1 MYVALNPLESSQLGF
16 GIQLTWELEK
26 TTYDPNWREFIGT
39 QLVQIVEEFSD
50 LLGDSLV
57 SRIEDSL
64 EIAAVG
70 SMRRNG
76 SYPEGDN
83 LTPAYSNPAIM
94 RAWYVSWIGQRRN
107 NQVCDPA

>member
-1 MYVALNPLESSQLGF
+1 
-16 GIQLTWELEK
+16 
-26 TTYDPNWREFIGT
+26 
-39 QLVQIVEEFSD
+39 VQIVEEFSD

-57 SRIEDSL
+57 ARIEDSL

-83 LTPAYSNPAIM
+83 LTPAYSNPGLM
-94 RAWYVSWIGQRRN
+94 RAWFVSWIGERRN
-107 NQVCDPA
+107 NAVCDHGHLFANPSLIQR

>member
-1 MYVALNPLESSQLGF
+1 M
-16 GIQLTWELEK
+16 
-26 TTYDPNWREFIGT
+26 
-39 QLVQIVEEFSD
+39 EEFSD

-57 SRIEDSL
+57 ARIEDSL

-83 LTPAYSNPAIM
+83 LTPAYSNPALM
-94 RAWYVSWIGQRRN
+94 RAWVVSWIGERRKN
-107 NQVCDPA
+107 AVCNYCYLNVDPSLTKISEAK

>member
-1 MYVALNPLESSQLGF
+1 M
-16 GIQLTWELEK
+16 
-26 TTYDPNWREFIGT
+26 
-39 QLVQIVEEFSD
+39 QIVEEFSD
-50 LLGDSLV
+50 LLGESLV

-94 RAWYVSWIGQRRN
+94 RAWYVSWIGQRRG
-107 NQVCDPA
+107 NQVCDSARVQLQALNDLTESSDIYRLRQ

>member
-1 MYVALNPLESSQLGF
+1 M
-16 GIQLTWELEK
+16 
-26 TTYDPNWREFIGT
+26 
-39 QLVQIVEEFSD
+39 QIVEEFSD
-50 LLGDSLV
+50 LLGRRLV

-83 LTPAYSNPAIM
+83 LTPAYTNPAIM
-94 RAWYVSWIGQRRN
+94 RAWYVGWIGERRSN
-107 NQVCDPA
+107 DVGDPLTAHGTLRIWRLT

>member
-1 MYVALNPLESSQLGF
+1 M
-16 GIQLTWELEK
+16 
-26 TTYDPNWREFIGT
+26 
-39 QLVQIVEEFSD
+39 QIVEEFSD

-57 SRIEDSL
+57 ARIEHSL

-83 LTPAYSNPAIM
+83 LTPAYSNPALM
-94 RAWYVSWIGQRRN
+94 RAWFVSWIGERRN
-107 NQVCDPA
+107 NAVSDHGHLFANPSLD

>member
-1 MYVALNPLESSQLGF
+1 M
-16 GIQLTWELEK
+16 
-26 TTYDPNWREFIGT
+26 
-39 QLVQIVEEFSD
+39 QIVEEFSD
-50 LLGDSLV
+50 LLGESLV
-57 SRIEDSL
+57 SRIENSL

-94 RAWYVSWIGQRRN
+94 RAWYVSWIGQRRR
-107 NQVCDPA
+107 NQVCDPARVELQALNDLVKYLDIYRLRQ

>member
-1 MYVALNPLESSQLGF
+1 VQL
-16 GIQLTWELEK
+16 
-26 TTYDPNWREFIGT
+26 
-39 QLVQIVEEFSD
+39 VEEFSD
-50 LLGDSLV
+50 LLGESLV

-94 RAWYVSWIGQRRN
+94 RAWYVSWIGQRRG
-107 NQVCDPA
+107 NQVCDAARVKLQALNDLTKYLDIYQLRQ

>member
-1 MYVALNPLESSQLGF
+1 MLASIVKVKTRTKDSAKRLN
-16 GIQLTWELEK
+16 IK

-50 LLGDSLV
+50 LLGNSLV

-76 SYPEGDN
+76 SFPEGDN

-107 NQVCDPA
+107 NQVCDHP

>member
-1 MYVALNPLESSQLGF
+1 M
-16 GIQLTWELEK
+16 
-26 TTYDPNWREFIGT
+26 
-39 QLVQIVEEFSD
+39 EEFSN

-57 SRIEDSL
+57 ARIEDSL

-83 LTPAYSNPAIM
+83 LTPAYSNPALM
-94 RAWYVSWIGQRRN
+94 RAWYVSWIGTRRN
-107 NQVCDPA
+107 NEVCNYCQSSDRFCLGLGMRNRFILT